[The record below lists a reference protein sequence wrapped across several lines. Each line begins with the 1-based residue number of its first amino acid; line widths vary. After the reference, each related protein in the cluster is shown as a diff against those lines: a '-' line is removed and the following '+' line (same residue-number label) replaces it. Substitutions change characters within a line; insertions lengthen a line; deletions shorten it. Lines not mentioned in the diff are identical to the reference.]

1 MRQDTYNY
9 EKQKEYIDNAILI
22 NGGNKLSNKD
32 YKKLMILLGYERRE
46 GGHNSDEEDENDVF
60 QGHQNSD
67 SFQNLTSQN
76 NIINWNDIEIQND
89 VMNKLEQDILLIC
102 KDMNIDYNLLLTKLD
117 QNLIVL

>member
-22 NGGNKLSNKD
+22 NGGNKLNYKD

-46 GGHNSDEEDENDVF
+46 GGHNSDEEDENDDIF

-67 SFQNLTSQN
+67 PSRNSNKMIT
-76 NIINWNDIEIQND
+76 NWNDIEIQND
-89 VMNKLEQDILLIC
+89 IMNKLEQDILLIC
-102 KDMNIDYNLLLTKLD
+102 KDMNIDYDLLLTKLD
-117 QNLIVL
+117 QNLILQ